1 VKEFAVYTLL
11 RLGLFVGA
19 FAIVVGVWSLFS
31 DPVPMLWA
39 LVVAFLISGVA
50 SLTLLNSPRDA
61 FAAKVE
67 QRAGR
72 IAEKMEAQWA
82 KEDTD

>member
-1 VKEFAVYTLL
+1 MKEFVVYTLL

-19 FAIVVGVWSLFS
+19 FAIVAGVWSQLADS
-31 DPVPMLWA
+31 VPVLWA
-39 LVVAFLISGVA
+39 LVLAFLISGVA
-50 SLTLLNSPRDA
+50 SLTMLNSPREA

-72 IAEKMEAQWA
+72 ITDKMDAQRA